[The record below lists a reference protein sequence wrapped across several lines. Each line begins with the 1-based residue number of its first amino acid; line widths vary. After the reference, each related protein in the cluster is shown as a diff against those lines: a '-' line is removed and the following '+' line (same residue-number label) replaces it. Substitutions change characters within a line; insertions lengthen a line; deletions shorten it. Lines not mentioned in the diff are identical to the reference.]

1 MCITSGP
8 AELSKTK
15 IMSFPL
21 ESGRHMFAYQN
32 SVKGYKG
39 GSYMDV
45 FSFLN
50 GDQELDKVGKK
61 RDFSGPN
68 SMILPI
74 PGKVKE
80 EWFYDTSN
88 YNEFLDDIEKW
99 HKPKGRSLELKSRGV
114 YNSVQADVFENGM
127 YTIVV
132 SKSADAILDAVKTL
146 PENKIPEIKKELL
159 DFFEIY
165 YKGFSFVVCCFDGNK
180 EMKSQPI
187 MFEYEPTHPNYL
199 FFPGMDSHD
208 GGAPKVGE
216 YVKTDHVLITDCPWK
231 DVNQKFTQQTPLILE
246 RPYVTFESNDF
257 EPNCDWFSPITTSEK
272 RVDFNRTYLYKV
284 S

>member
-32 SVKGYKG
+32 SVR
-39 GSYMDV
+39 
-45 FSFLN
+45 N
-50 GDQELDKVGKK
+50 GVVGILDSLPFRLQGNQEDAP
-61 RDFSGPN
+61 PN

-74 PGKVKE
+74 PGEVKE

-99 HKPKGRSLELKSRGV
+99 HKPKSRGLSKSV
-114 YNSVQADVFENGM
+114 SNSVQADVFENGM

-146 PENKIPEIKKELL
+146 PENKRPEIKKELL
-159 DFFEIY
+159 DFFESY
-165 YKGFSFVVCCFDGNK
+165 YKGFSFVVCCFDVNK

-187 MFEYEPTHPNYL
+187 MLEYEPTNPKYL

-231 DVNQKFTQQTPLILE
+231 DTKQKFTQQAPLILE
-246 RPYVTFESNDF
+246 RAYVTYESNDF

-272 RVDFNRTYLYKV
+272 RVGFNRTYLDKV